1 MMSRLFSTKNASKTR
16 KIVNSP
22 EAFLM
27 ANHCLLLTFSN
38 DKIVSPEIQ
47 VQEHDIERHIE
58 HDLEQ
63 PQTPNKYWSAIFLH
77 TKLPLYNS
85 SQNVAKWRLCGT
97 RALRTRVEVRYL

>member
-1 MMSRLFSTKNASKTR
+1 MMSRLFSTKDASKTR

-38 DKIVSPEIQ
+38 DNIVSPEIL
-47 VQEHDIERHIE
+47 E

-77 TKLPLYNS
+77 TKLPLYSS